1 MSAAVTIMEAPRTK
15 AKTTIFR
22 IALINDATMWRMV
35 SMGMSG
41 WMRGCGWLGLG
52 LLVTVG
58 AAGGQ
63 SAASVAEWNQP
74 QKPFRFFGNTYYV
87 GPHGLSAVLITSAEG
102 HVLIDGALP
111 ESAEMIAGHIQELG
125 FRVEDV
131 KLILSSHVHRD
142 HAGGI
147 AELARLSGATVVGSA
162 WNLGVLSRTGVGRDD
177 PQFGELRPV
186 ALVHRVKVVSDGETV
201 RVGALAVTAHLT
213 PGHTPG
219 GMSWTWRSCEGS
231 VCKAMVYADSVT
243 AVSAAGY
250 RYAKHPELILG
261 FAKTF
266 GWLDETPCDVLITAH
281 PDASGVLTGTNADGQ
296 GCKKLA
302 EAGRAGLKER
312 LSRESR

>member
-1 MSAAVTIMEAPRTK
+1 ML
-15 AKTTIFR
+15 
-22 IALINDATMWRMV
+22 AL
-35 SMGMSG
+35 
-41 WMRGCGWLGLG
+41 
-52 LLVTVG
+52 VG
-58 AAGGQ
+58 FGALAGPACGQ
-63 SAASVAEWNQP
+63 SAASVAAWNQP
-74 QKPFRFFGNTYYV
+74 QQPFRIYGNTYYV
-87 GPHGLSAVLITSAEG
+87 GPHGLSAVLITSNDG

-111 ESAEMIAGHIQELG
+111 ESAAMIAGHIRELG

-162 WNLGVLSRTGVGRDD
+162 WNIGVLQKTGVGKDD

-186 ALVHRVKVVSDGETV
+186 ALVNKVKVVADGETV
-201 RVGALAVTAHLT
+201 RVGPLAVTAHLT

-219 GMSWTWRSCEGS
+219 GMSWTWTSCEGQI
-231 VCKAMVYADSVT
+231 CKAMVYADSVT

-250 RYAKHPELILG
+250 RYTRHPEMLLG

-266 GWLDETPCDVLITAH
+266 GFLDEVPCAVLITAH
-281 PDASGVLTGTNADGQ
+281 PDAGGVLDGTNADGQ
-296 GCKKLA
+296 GCRKLA

-312 LSRESR
+312 LGKEAR